1 MAINKVEYGGD
12 TLIDLTSDSV
22 TPENLLSGVTAHDAS
37 GKKITGTFD
46 SNKYLEKT
54 GDASDTT
61 VTFVQATNR
70 ANISSKEK
78 FSVIMGKI
86 AKFFADLKTVAFTG
100 KYSDLSGTPGI
111 VSKTANGLCPKYGG
125 TTTKFLRDDGTY
137 AEPTASVSGLSTLEQ
152 VTAAAT
158 AGNVTDPVGAG
169 AVNELNSSLGVDI
182 KLIDGVPYWSER
194 GADTWNPFK
203 STTTDYVNWINS
215 LVPLISPQ
223 TSNSNITGNSINI
236 SPYQGYKAFDEND
249 LTNWISRSNNN
260 ISTSN
265 PHWICYKFSE
275 PTSVNLIKIIGNST
289 TIPATIQGSNDGSTW
304 TDIKTINVNATTIYH
319 SLEPGYNFLYFRML
333 FTTHNVRWVQSD
345 VVGGPKTFYY
355 VTLYTIQFYNA

>member
-1 MAINKVEYGGD
+1 MAINKVEYGGN

-46 SNKYLEKT
+46 SDKYLEKT

-61 VTFVQATNR
+61 VTFAQATNR

-78 FSVIMGKI
+78 LSVIMGKI

-137 AEPTASVSGLSTLEQ
+137 AEPTVSVSGLSTLEQ

-169 AVNELNSSLGVDI
+169 AVNELNSSLQDSSSGESFNFGSLNGV
-182 KLIDGVPYWSER
+182 R
-194 GADTWNPFK
+194 GFYTNPSRADDSFIPFK
-203 STTTDYVNWINS
+203 VGNEYHNSIIINTYYHYTNNTTITDISYNING
-215 LVPLISPQ
+215 VKKVIPRI
-223 TSNSNITGNSINI
+223 TANSFSKSYEGINI
-236 SPYQGYKAFDEND
+236 SLHDNIL
-249 LTNWISRSNNN
+249 LTVDIGELYGSCTKVISRTKEVLIYNFENILETEIDTANNA
-260 ISTSN
+260 
-265 PHWICYKFSE
+265 
-275 PTSVNLIKIIGNST
+275 PTSI
-289 TIPATIQGSNDGSTW
+289 TIM
-304 TDIKTINVNATTIYH
+304 
-319 SLEPGYNFLYFRML
+319 F
-333 FTTHNVRWVQSD
+333 
-345 VVGGPKTFYY
+345 
-355 VTLYTIQFYNA
+355 

>member
-1 MAINKVEYGGD
+1 MAINKVEYSGN

-22 TPENLLSGVTAHDAS
+22 TPETLISGVTAHDAS

-46 SNKYLEKT
+46 SDKYLEKI

-78 FSVIMGKI
+78 LSVIMGKI

-137 AEPTASVSGLSTLEQ
+137 AEPKVSVSGLSTLEQ

-169 AVNELNSSLGVDI
+169 AVNELNSSLNWKSLNSKIGSLTIDLPSIFSELHVVVNVGNTSVSDTWCKVAFNLIYDELTNQSIPYTAGSYRIQEDNVSVVVQANKSAI
-182 KLIDGVPYWSER
+182 KLVRATTENGVR
-194 GADTWNPFK
+194 DRLTI
-203 STTTDYVNWINS
+203 STTTV
-215 LVPLISPQ
+215 
-223 TSNSNITGNSINI
+223 
-236 SPYQGYKAFDEND
+236 
-249 LTNWISRSNNN
+249 
-260 ISTSN
+260 
-265 PHWICYKFSE
+265 
-275 PTSVNLIKIIGNST
+275 
-289 TIPATIQGSNDGSTW
+289 
-304 TDIKTINVNATTIYH
+304 
-319 SLEPGYNFLYFRML
+319 
-333 FTTHNVRWVQSD
+333 
-345 VVGGPKTFYY
+345 YY
-355 VTLYTIQFYNA
+355 R